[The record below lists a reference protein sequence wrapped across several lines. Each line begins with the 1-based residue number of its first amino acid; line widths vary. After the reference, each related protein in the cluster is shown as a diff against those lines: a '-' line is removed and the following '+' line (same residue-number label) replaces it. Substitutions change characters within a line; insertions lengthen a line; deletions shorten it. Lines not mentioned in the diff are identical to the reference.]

1 MRVGGRSGSAAARR
15 PGNSSRAMKPSSG
28 DTLELGPFYPAVA
41 RRAGGTTP
49 GHARR
54 DIELVEEI
62 RGSLAQ
68 PDA

>member
-1 MRVGGRSGSAAARR
+1 MNPASG
-15 PGNSSRAMKPSSG
+15 
-28 DTLELGPFYPAVA
+28 TLELGPFYPAVA
-41 RRAGGTTP
+41 PRARAATS